1 MAKTIVVS
9 RGRAAEVP
17 RQNIPH
23 TLRDAQRYGM
33 WCKVLERHS
42 EDHTVDVETA
52 EGFTITRIP
61 VSSREWV
68 TLDDPVLGERN
79 LPPVSSIVFMFMPTG
94 GIDNAFIFGSCFLP
108 SLDKH
113 TAEFLQKE
121 KENEELTKSEGN
133 WKRTFDKV
141 TGDLEIVGTDDDD
154 KTLTLTI
161 KKSEKKIHI
170 TDWNENDLVVDEN
183 GIILTDTKGN
193 TAAWDDS
200 GIKTEDKNGNKSTLD
215 SNGIIAEDKNGNV
228 AVMDSSGMKVE
239 DKTGNALTMGSGGIK
254 LEAKTILEL
263 IGQIIKAG
271 GTAIPNGQGGWCAI
285 TMCPYAGIPHVGDTL
300 AGG

>member
-33 WCKVLERHS
+33 WCKVMERHS
-42 EDHTVDVETA
+42 EDHTVDIETA

-61 VSSREWV
+61 VASREWV

-79 LPPVSSIVFMFMPTG
+79 LPPVKSMVFMFMPTG

-113 TAEFLQKE
+113 TAEFLQKD
-121 KENEELTKSEGN
+121 KEDEELTQSEGN

-141 TGDLEIVGTDDDD
+141 TGDLEIVGTDEDD
-154 KTLTLTI
+154 KTLTITI
-161 KKSEKKIHI
+161 KKSDKKIQI

-183 GIILTDTKGN
+183 GVSQTVKKDYTQTSEGAADIQAEKDIGIQSKTGGLSFKSGADGLLEIGN
-193 TAAWDDS
+193 TVGTLGGILSDLLTALSKLHTEGSPVSHTAAAWAGTD
-200 GIKTEDKNGNKSTLD
+200 
-215 SNGIIAEDKNGNV
+215 IAPLQ
-228 AVMDSSGMKVE
+228 AKVP
-239 DKTGNALTMGSGGIK
+239 KIFK
-254 LEAKTILEL
+254 K
-263 IGQIIKAG
+263 
-271 GTAIPNGQGGWCAI
+271 
-285 TMCPYAGIPHVGDTL
+285 
-300 AGG
+300 